1 MSNFKCAWGHT
12 TFDPACDACDAE
24 SSDKEYG
31 DFSIIGTPDTKKEI
45 KKTSKE
51 KYDEWLVHNEYE
63 DYI

>member
-1 MSNFKCAWGHT
+1 LVNK
-12 TFDPACDACDAE
+12 E
-24 SSDKEYG
+24 QQSDKEYG